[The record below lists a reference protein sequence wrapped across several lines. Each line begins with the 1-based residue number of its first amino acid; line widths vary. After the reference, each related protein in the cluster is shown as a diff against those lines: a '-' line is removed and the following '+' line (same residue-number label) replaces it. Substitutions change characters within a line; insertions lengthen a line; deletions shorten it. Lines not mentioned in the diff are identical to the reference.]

1 VWALCSYA
9 AFAQQHVTLAPAASE
24 LALQVR
30 QLCLLYWCFTG
41 APWASARALVPN
53 AVTQYTSFTS
63 TKIQALMLKASS
75 LALQHALDLEPTSSR
90 ALVAYAELLL
100 TSGAPDERELAG
112 PTAC

>member
-1 VWALCSYA
+1 MQILLCSCA
-9 AFAQQHVTLAPAASE
+9 ALAALHAGAPRASE
-24 LALQVR
+24 
-30 QLCLLYWCFTG
+30 
-41 APWASARALVPN
+41 RALVPN
-53 AVTQYTSFTS
+53 AGTQFTSLTS
-63 TKIQALMLKASS
+63 TKSQTLTLKASE